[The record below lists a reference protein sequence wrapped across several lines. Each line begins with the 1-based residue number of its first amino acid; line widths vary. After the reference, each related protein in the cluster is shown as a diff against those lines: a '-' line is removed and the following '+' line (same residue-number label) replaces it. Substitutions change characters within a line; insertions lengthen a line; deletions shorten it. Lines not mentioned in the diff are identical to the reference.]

1 MIRPIFGTMRFDMP
15 GDSDYIP
22 AIPTTTAARKDPT
35 VRDNVM
41 SPRDPD
47 IPDWR
52 KRWQFNRET
61 GLLESPFMLAWIDA
75 AEFNEFLGK
84 AWKSHGKDTVKGVLL
99 YMDQN
104 SQLFDD
110 CLSMLLHFK
119 FERRG
124 DLELSARRY
133 QLVFVGPAAKWKAK
147 GETDE

>member
-1 MIRPIFGTMRFDMP
+1 MIRPVFGTMRFDMP
-15 GDSDYIP
+15 GDGDYIP

-84 AWKSHGKDTVKGVLL
+84 AWKSHGKDTVKWCAALHGSELATVRRLSFDVAAFQIRAPRRFRVVCSSIPVGVRRP
-99 YMDQN
+99 
-104 SQLFDD
+104 SGEVAG
-110 CLSMLLHFK
+110 
-119 FERRG
+119 ERG
-124 DLELSARRY
+124 N
-133 QLVFVGPAAKWKAK
+133 
-147 GETDE
+147 